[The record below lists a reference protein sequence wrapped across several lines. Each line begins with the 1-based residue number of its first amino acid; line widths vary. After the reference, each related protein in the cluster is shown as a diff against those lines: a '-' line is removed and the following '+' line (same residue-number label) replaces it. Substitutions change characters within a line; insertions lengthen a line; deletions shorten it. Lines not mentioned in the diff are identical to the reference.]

1 MGRARAGQL
10 LASPW
15 LLLSGASLFWAI
27 NMVVGRG
34 LRGDIP
40 PVAMAFWRW
49 TISFVLILPFVAPV
63 LWRERRTIAAS
74 WPVLA
79 LLGLV
84 GICLFNTMCYIAL
97 TMTTATN
104 GALFNSVVPVFIPP
118 MAWLLFRTRTTWRQ
132 MAGILISLLGVV
144 VIVAEGRIETLQA
157 LAFNRGDLWL
167 LAAMVLWAL
176 YTVLLK
182 FRPPTL
188 GMLDFLG
195 VILLF
200 GWPMLAVWYA
210 FELST
215 GAHVVWSVRS
225 VAALAYFGT
234 VPSILAFVC
243 YSRGVAAVGPT
254 RGGIFVH
261 LVPVFGIAL
270 STLVLG
276 EPPHLHHAFGIL
288 FIAAGIVLTTSQRRL
303 RGDHG

>member
-1 MGRARAGQL
+1 MPRSQLGRLA
-10 LASPW
+10 ASPY
-15 LLLSGASLFWAI
+15 LLLSAASLFWAI

-40 PVAMAFWRW
+40 PVAMSFWRW
-49 TISFVLILPFVAPV
+49 TISFVLILPAVGPV

-79 LLGLV
+79 LLGLI
-84 GICLFNTMCYIAL
+84 GICLFNTMCYIGL

-104 GALFNSVVPVFIPP
+104 ASLFNSIVPVFIPP
-118 MAWLLFRTRTTWRQ
+118 LAWLLFRTRTSLRQ
-132 MAGILISLLGVV
+132 GAGILVSLLGVV
-144 VIVAEGRIETLQA
+144 VIVAEGRLETLRA

-167 LAAMVLWAL
+167 LAAMVLWAV
-176 YTVLLK
+176 YTVLLR

-210 FELST
+210 FEAAT
-215 GAHVVWSVRS
+215 GAHVAWSGRT

-254 RGGIFVH
+254 RGAIFVH

-270 STLVLG
+270 STVVLG
-276 EPPHLHHAFGIL
+276 EPPHLHHAVGIL
-288 FIAAGIVLTTSQRRL
+288 FIAAGIALTTSQRRI
-303 RGDHG
+303 GGNHG